1 MERDDTDFE
10 SASYRNTLDS
20 SVYRSRYESYASYG
34 TDTPVHQ
41 HITTVAH
48 VGFSDALLAQK
59 PQPFTRTMFKLYF
72 FLFIAF
78 LNSCINGYDGSLMG
92 GINAMK
98 TYQKYV
104 FASPLLYL
112 TFHTHPTYEL

>member
-1 MERDDTDFE
+1 MASSRVRYDSDFPEVHLRRDDDAHWE
-10 SASYRNTLDS
+10 SAPYRNTLDS
-20 SVYRSRYESYASYG
+20 SPNYRDTYGSYASYS
-34 TDTPVHQ
+34 TEHQQ

-59 PQPFTRTMFKLYF
+59 PHPFTKAMFKLYC

-78 LNSCINGYDGSLMG
+78 LNSCINGYDSSLMG

-98 TYQKYV
+98 TYQ
-104 FASPLLYL
+104 
-112 TFHTHPTYEL
+112 E

>member
-1 MERDDTDFE
+1 MERDDSDFE
-10 SASYRNTLDS
+10 SASYRRTFDFSLH
-20 SVYRSRYESYASYG
+20 ESQESHTSYG
-34 TDTPVHQ
+34 TDAPVHQ

-48 VGFSDALLAQK
+48 VGLSDALLAQK
-59 PQPFTRTMFKLYF
+59 PRPFTRTMFKLYF

-98 TYQKYV
+98 SYQEYV
-104 FASPLLYL
+104 PPSVRPSVCGAID
-112 TFHTHPTYEL
+112 